1 MTAYSPFLRDAPPVH
16 AVPHPGADG
25 PAPAVTDRNSL
36 AGIVRAF
43 EVSNDTVI
51 RLIVGCRPD
60 LRCGMSVLVY
70 PMHRAGHGS
79 LCHLLPGHGAD
90 GKKACHLD

>member
-1 MTAYSPFLRDAPPVH
+1 MH
-16 AVPHPGADG
+16 AVHHPGADG

-70 PMHRAGHGS
+70 QMERAGHGR
-79 LCHLLPGHGAD
+79 LCHLLPGQGAD